1 MGFINIQYK
10 VLVKGLT
17 SKLIENR
24 IKNKDIFNEE
34 NGFDMETIND
44 YIKENQYYYK
54 IEYINYPITM
64 IDIEGL
70 LNWAKENKYI
80 LHSTD
85 EERSRIKWDG
95 TREQLINKKSR
106 VMLRKRLIK
115 WVESKQKKD
124 KQTMLLT
131 DDSPIKP
138 NITLFYKKIG
148 EEKSRIEWIFPS
160 ELKNGNIYNYQR
172 VFDINSNT
180 N

>member
-24 IKNKDIFNEE
+24 IKNKDIFNDW
-34 NGFDMETIND
+34 DMDTIKEC
-44 YIKENQYYYK
+44 IKENKYYYK

-70 LNWAKENKYI
+70 SNWAKENKYI
-80 LHSTD
+80 LHSTE
-85 EERSRIKWDG
+85 EERKQINWDG
-95 TREQLINKKSR
+95 TSEQLIIKKGIQR
-106 VMLRKRLIK
+106 VILRKRLIK
-115 WVESKQKKD
+115 WVESKKKKD

-138 NITLFYKKIG
+138 NNTLFYKKIG
-148 EEKSRIEWIFPS
+148 EEKPITEWIFPS
-160 ELKNGNIYNYQR
+160 DLINGNIYNYQR
-172 VFDINSNT
+172 IFDIDYNT